1 MKITDKDVIYIAE
14 LSRLTLTKEEINMFK
29 SQLNA
34 ILDYVEKLNSLDTS
48 TVEPTAHV
56 ILLKNVMRD
65 DITEPSLHQ
74 QDAIKNAPDA
84 TDKFFRV
91 PKIIE

>member
-1 MKITDKDVIYIAE
+1 MKITDKDVINIAN
-14 LSRLTLTKEEINMFK
+14 LSRLSLKEEEINIFK
-29 SQLNA
+29 SQMNA
-34 ILDYVEKLNSLDTS
+34 ILDYVEQLNRLDTF

-56 ILLKNVMRD
+56 IPLKNVMRE
-65 DITEPSLHQ
+65 DIPEPSLHQ
-74 QDAIKNAPDA
+74 KDAIKNAPDA